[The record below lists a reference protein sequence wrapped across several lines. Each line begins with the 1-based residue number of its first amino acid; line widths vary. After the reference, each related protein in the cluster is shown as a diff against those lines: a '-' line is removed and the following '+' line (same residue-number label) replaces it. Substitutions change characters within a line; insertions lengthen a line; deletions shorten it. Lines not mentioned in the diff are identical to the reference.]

1 MWPAIDTT
9 AYSTTQ
15 LRFSRAWR
23 NRALGAVASTLVV
36 VFANTGCAVKR
47 IAVNKLGNAIASG
60 GTTYASD
67 DDPELVRS
75 AVPFSL
81 KLMESL
87 LEESPK
93 HRGLLLAACQGFTE
107 YSYAFVQEDADEL
120 ESTNLAEATRL
131 RARARRLDLRA
142 RGYGLRGLEVRHPGF
157 GKALRDNPQAA
168 VRRITSAKE
177 VPLLYWTAASWGEA
191 ISLSKDNPDLIAD
204 QPVVEALID
213 RAYKLDPNFEAGA
226 IEGFLITYEPSRQGA
241 KGDPLAR
248 SREHFA
254 RAVALSHGQLAAPYV
269 SLAETVSVQKQ
280 DRAEFQSLLNHA
292 LAIDPDARPE
302 WRLANLLMQRR
313 ARWLLARTDELFVE

>member
-1 MWPAIDTT
+1 METT
-9 AYSTTQ
+9 VFSTTP
-15 LRFSRAWR
+15 LGFSWPRR
-23 NRALGAVASTLVV
+23 QRALAAVASALLVV
-36 VFANTGCAVKR
+36 FTNTGCAVKR

-60 GTTYASD
+60 GNSYASD
-67 DDPELVRS
+67 NDPELVRS

-93 HRGLLLAACQGFTE
+93 HRGLLLAACKGFTE

-120 ESTNLAEATRL
+120 ESTNLAKATRL

-142 RGYGLRGLEVRHPGF
+142 RDYGLRGLEVRHPGF
-157 GKALRDNPQAA
+157 GKALGDNPPAA
-168 VRRITSAKE
+168 VRRITSARE

-204 QPVVEALID
+204 QPIVEALID

-226 IEGFLITYEPSRQGA
+226 IDGFLITYEPSRQGA
-241 KGDPLAR
+241 KGDPWAR

-254 RAVALSHGQLAAPYV
+254 RAVALSHGQLAGPYV

-280 DRAEFQSLLNHA
+280 DRAEFQSLLNRA

-302 WRLANLLMQRR
+302 WRLENLLMQRR
-313 ARWLLARTDELFVE
+313 ARWLLARVDELFVE

>member
-1 MWPAIDTT
+1 MDSNILTTNLWGFSWPRR
-9 AYSTTQ
+9 Q
-15 LRFSRAWR
+15 
-23 NRALGAVASTLVV
+23 RALVAAASALLVV
-36 VFANTGCAVKR
+36 ATNTGCAVKR

-67 DDPELVRS
+67 NDPELVQS

-93 HRGLLLAACQGFTE
+93 HRGLLLAACKGFTE
-107 YSYAFVQEDADEL
+107 YSYAFVQEDADEI
-120 ESTNLAEATRL
+120 EGTNLAEATRL
-131 RARARRLDLRA
+131 RVRARRLDLRA
-142 RGYGLRGLEVRHPGF
+142 RDYGLRGLEVRHPGF
-157 GKALRDNPQAA
+157 GKALRENPRAA
-168 VRRITSAKE
+168 VRRVISVKE

-204 QPVVEALID
+204 QPIVEALID
-213 RAYKLDPNFEAGA
+213 RAYRLDPDFEAGA
-226 IEGFLITYEPSRQGA
+226 IDGFLITYEPSRQGA

-254 RAVALSHGQLAAPYV
+254 RAVALSRGQLAGPYV

-292 LAIDPDARPE
+292 LAVDPDARPE
-302 WRLANLLMQRR
+302 WRLENLLMQRR
-313 ARWLLARTDELFVE
+313 ARWLLAQVNELFVE